1 MKRLLVLVLL
11 ALSAPGLSGDQ
22 AKTVQATAPAVRYGA
37 NTVAGRT
44 FTHDGVKLY
53 YEVYGAGEPLLLV
66 HGNGGS
72 IADLGAQMAHFRKRY
87 KVIAMDS
94 RDQGRSG
101 DSPDKLTY
109 EKMTDDLAAL
119 LDHLKAGPV
128 NVLGWSDGGIEALLL
143 GIRHP
148 AKVKKIAAMAANLN
162 PSEDAFR
169 PDVIAVIKSMID
181 AIPAADRD
189 TPQGRRQ
196 LKVTG
201 MMLDEPHIEVKALE
215 AITAPTLV
223 LASDHDVIRDEH
235 TVEIYH
241 HIPNSQLAIFPNAT
255 HMVPFDDP
263 ASFNATVER
272 FFRTPFVKKDRINDT
287 LKSLEKLRASSQ

>member
-1 MKRLLVLVLL
+1 MVAASPTL
-11 ALSAPGLSGDQ
+11 APRS
-22 AKTVQATAPAVRYGA
+22 
-37 NTVAGRT
+37 
-44 FTHDGVKLY
+44 
-53 YEVYGAGEPLLLV
+53 
-66 HGNGGS
+66 
-72 IADLGAQMAHFRKRY
+72 RY

-94 RDQGRSG
+94 RDQGRSA

-119 LDHLKAGPV
+119 LDHLKTGPV

-162 PSEDAFR
+162 PSEDALR
-169 PDVIAVIKSMID
+169 ADVIALIKEMMA
-181 AIPAADRD
+181 AIPAADRE
-189 TPQGRRQ
+189 TPRGRRE

-201 MMLDEPHIEVKALE
+201 MMLDEPHIEAKALE

-223 LASDHDVIRDEH
+223 LAGDHDLIRDEH
-235 TVEIYH
+235 TVEIYR

-272 FFRTPFVKKDRINDT
+272 FFRTPFVKRDRINDT
-287 LKSLEKLRASSQ
+287 VKSLEKLRASEPHRQ